1 MNITANELNKINL
14 PAASVWFLVYFF
26 VIIVLLGSGR
36 EVFAEKIRAV

>member
-26 VIIVLLGSGR
+26 IIVLLGRGR